1 MWTKWSSLQWGAD
14 DAVPDALLHQVL
26 KLMAHG
32 ATRVQVNTV
41 QHLEIIWNKP
51 LHVRVQ
57 AEATDFN
64 PVSHED
70 QIGLEH
76 IEFH

>member
-1 MWTKWSSLQWGAD
+1 
-14 DAVPDALLHQVL
+14 
-26 KLMAHG
+26 MAHG